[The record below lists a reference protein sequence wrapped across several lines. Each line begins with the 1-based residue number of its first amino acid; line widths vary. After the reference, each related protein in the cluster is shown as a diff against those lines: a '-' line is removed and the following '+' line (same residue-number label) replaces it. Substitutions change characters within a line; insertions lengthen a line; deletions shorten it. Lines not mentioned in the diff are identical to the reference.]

1 MSQKRLCFSF
11 HRKLQVLVNTKLQEE
26 SFYNLST
33 VCMKNTIESHYRRN
47 FESERA
53 LLAVY
58 TRVTA
63 LHLCEYSRFQP
74 LSSV

>member
-26 SFYNLST
+26 SFYNLLT
-33 VCMKNTIESHYRRN
+33 MCMKNTKESHYRRS

-53 LLAVY
+53 IGSLHSCY
-58 TRVTA
+58 SFA
-63 LHLCEYSRFQP
+63 L
-74 LSSV
+74 V

>member
-1 MSQKRLCFSF
+1 MSQKRCFSF

-33 VCMKNTIESHYRRN
+33 MCMKNTIESHYRRN

-63 LHLCEYSRFQP
+63 LHLCEYSRFKP
-74 LSSV
+74 VRSV